1 MAFASHEELLKY
13 IKDEGVEFIDV
24 RFTDVPGTEQ
34 HFSIPASA
42 LDEDALEEGLAFDGS
57 SIRGFTTI
65 DESDMNLLPDV
76 ATAGIDPFRRAK
88 TLNMKFFVHDP
99 FTREPFSRD
108 PRNVARK
115 AEEYLASTGIA
126 DTCSFGLEA
135 EFYVFDSVRYTAET
149 NHAFYE
155 LDSNE
160 GWWNRG
166 ELENL
171 DGSPNTGYKNRL
183 KGGYF
188 PVAPY
193 DQTVELRDR
202 MVHTLAEAG
211 FEIERFHH
219 EVGTGGQQEINYK
232 FNTLLHAADD
242 LQTFKYLIKNTAA
255 QEGKS
260 VTFMPKPLAGDNGS
274 GMHAH
279 QSLWKDGKP
288 LFHDESGYAG
298 LSDIARYYIGGILH
312 HAGAVL
318 AFTNPTLNSYHRL
331 VPGFE
336 APINL
341 VYSQRNR
348 SAAVRIPITGS
359 NPKAKRIEFRAPD
372 PSGNPYLVLAAMMLA
387 GLDGIKNRIEPH
399 APVDKD
405 LYELPPEEAASIPQA
420 PTSLDASL
428 RALEADNEFLTE
440 GDVFTE
446 DLIETYIQYK
456 YDNEITPARLRPTPL
471 EFEMYYDC

>member
-1 MAFASHEELLKY
+1 MAFTTAEEVTKF
-13 IKDEGVEFIDV
+13 IKDEGVEFVDV

-34 HFSIPASA
+34 HFTIAASA
-42 LDEDALEEGLAFDGS
+42 FDEDAMEDGLAFDGS
-57 SIRGFTTI
+57 SVRGFTTI
-65 DESDMNLLPDV
+65 DESDMNLLPDLT
-76 ATAGIDPFRRAK
+76 TAQIDQFRKAK
-88 TLNMKFFVHDP
+88 TLNIKFFVHDP

-126 DTCSFGLEA
+126 DTCNFGLEA
-135 EFYVFDSVRYTAET
+135 EFYLFDKVRYAAEQ
-149 NHAFYE
+149 NSSFYE
-155 LDSNE
+155 VDSDE

-166 ELENL
+166 KETNT
-171 DGSPNTGYKNRL
+171 DGTPNNGYKTRV

-188 PVAPY
+188 PVPPY
-193 DQTVELRDR
+193 DKTLDVRDEMVENL
-202 MVHTLAEAG
+202 LAAD
-211 FEIERFHH
+211 FDIERFHH

-242 LQTFKYLIKNTAA
+242 LQTFKYIIKNTAA
-255 QEGKS
+255 AHGKAA
-260 VTFMPKPLAGDNGS
+260 TFMPKPLADDNGS

-279 QSLWKDGKP
+279 QSLWKDGQP
-288 LFHDESGYAG
+288 LFFDENGYAG
-298 LSDIARYYIGGILH
+298 LSDMARYYIGGILA
-312 HAGAVL
+312 HAGSVL

-348 SAAVRIPITGS
+348 SAAIRIPITGS
-359 NPKAKRIEFRAPD
+359 NPKAKRLEFRAPD
-372 PSGNPYLVLAAMMLA
+372 PSGNPYLGMAAMMLA

-405 LYELPPEEAASIPQA
+405 LYELPAEEAAGIPTA
-420 PTSLDASL
+420 PTSLEAALKSL
-428 RALEADNEFLTE
+428 SEDNEFLTE
-440 GDVFTE
+440 GGVFTD
-446 DLIETYIQYK
+446 DLLDTYIGFK
-456 YDNEITPARLRPTPL
+456 YDNEISPVRLRPTPQ
-471 EFEMYYDC
+471 EFELYFDC

>member
-1 MAFASHEELLKY
+1 VAFNTIEDVVKY
-13 IKDEGVEFIDV
+13 IKDENVEFVDV
-24 RFTDVPGTEQ
+24 RFTDVPGTEH
-34 HFSIPASA
+34 HFTIPASMF
-42 LDEDALEEGLAFDGS
+42 DEEAAEEGLAFDGS
-57 SIRGFTTI
+57 SVRGFTTI
-65 DESDMNLLPDV
+65 DESDMNLLPDP
-76 ATAGIDPFRRAK
+76 ATAKIDPFREAK
-88 TLNMKFFVHDP
+88 TLNIKFFVHDP

-126 DTCSFGLEA
+126 DTCFFGAEA
-135 EFYVFDSVRYTAET
+135 EFYLFDSVRFET
-149 NHAFYE
+149 GTNLGFYE
-155 LDSNE
+155 VDSDE

-166 ELENL
+166 SEQRL
-171 DGSPNTGYKNRL
+171 DGQYNLGYKTRL

-188 PVAPY
+188 PVPPY
-193 DQTVELRDR
+193 DTTTDIRDEMAR
-202 MVHTLAEAG
+202 HLATAG
-211 FEIERFHH
+211 FELERFHH
-219 EVGTGGQQEINYK
+219 EVGTGGQQEINYR

-242 LQTFKYLIKNTAA
+242 LQSFKYIVKNTAFA
-255 QEGKS
+255 NGKS
-260 VTFMPKPLAGDNGS
+260 ATFMPKPLAGDNGS

-372 PSGNPYLVLAAMMLA
+372 PSGNPYLGFAAMMLA
-387 GLDGIKNRIEPH
+387 GLDGVKNRIEPH

-420 PTSLDASL
+420 PTSLEASL
-428 RALEADNEFLTE
+428 AALQEDSEFLTE
-440 GDVFTE
+440 GDVFTD
-446 DLIETYIQYK
+446 DLIDTYVKYK
-456 YDNEITPARLRPTPL
+456 YDNEIAPSRLRPTPL

>member
-1 MAFASHEELLKY
+1 MAFNTTEDVIKY
-13 IKDEGVEFIDV
+13 IKDEGIEFLDV
-24 RFTDVPGTEQ
+24 RFTDVPGQEQ
-34 HFSIPASA
+34 HFSIPASEFT
-42 LDEDALEEGLAFDGS
+42 EDVAEEGLAFDGS
-57 SIRGFTTI
+57 SIVGFTSI

-76 ATAGIDPFRRAK
+76 TTAMVDPFRKAK

-115 AEEYLASTGIA
+115 AEEYLAATGIA
-126 DTCSFGLEA
+126 DTCFFGAEA
-135 EFYVFDSVRYTAET
+135 EFYLFDSISYSTDVDA
-149 NHAFYE
+149 AFYE
-155 LDSNE
+155 IGSDR
-160 GWWNRG
+160 GWWSRG
-166 ELENL
+166 DATNL
-171 DGSPNTGYKNRL
+171 DGSPNLGYKTRL

-188 PVAPY
+188 PTAPY
-193 DQTVELRDR
+193 DAVVDLRDD
-202 MVHTLAEAG
+202 MTLNLINSG
-211 FEIERFHH
+211 FQIERFHH
-219 EVGTGGQQEINYK
+219 EVGTGGQQEINYR
-232 FNTLLHAADD
+232 FNTMLHAADD
-242 LQTFKYLIKNTAA
+242 LQTFKYIIKNTAV
-255 QEGKS
+255 QHGKT
-260 VTFMPKPLAGDNGS
+260 VTFMPKPIAGDNGS

-279 QSLWKDGKP
+279 QSLWKDGTP

-298 LSDIARYYIGGILH
+298 LSDMARYYIGGILH
-312 HAGAVL
+312 HAGAVM

-331 VPGFE
+331 VPGYE

-372 PSGNPYLVLAAMMLA
+372 PSGNPYLGFAAMMLA

-420 PTSLDASL
+420 PTSLEASL
-428 RALEADNEFLTE
+428 AALEEDHDFLTD

-446 DLIETYIQYK
+446 DLIETYIK
-456 YDNEITPARLRPTPL
+456 LKHDNEIDPVRLRPTPQ

>member
-1 MAFASHEELLKY
+1 MAFTTAEEVTKF
-13 IKDEGVEFIDV
+13 IKDEGVEFVDV

-34 HFSIPASA
+34 HFTIAASA
-42 LDEDALEEGLAFDGS
+42 FDEDAMEDGLAFDGS
-57 SIRGFTTI
+57 SVRGFTTI
-65 DESDMNLLPDV
+65 DESDMNLLPDLT
-76 ATAGIDPFRRAK
+76 TAQIDQFRKAK
-88 TLNMKFFVHDP
+88 TLNIKFFVHDP

-126 DTCSFGLEA
+126 DTCNFGLEA
-135 EFYVFDSVRYTAET
+135 EFYLFDKVRYAAEQ
-149 NHAFYE
+149 NSSFYE
-155 LDSNE
+155 VDSDE

-166 ELENL
+166 SQTNT
-171 DGSPNTGYKNRL
+171 DGTPNNGYKTRV

-188 PVAPY
+188 PVPPY
-193 DQTVELRDR
+193 DKTLDVRDEMVENL
-202 MVHTLAEAG
+202 LAAD
-211 FEIERFHH
+211 FDIERFHH

-242 LQTFKYLIKNTAA
+242 LQTFKYIIKNTAA
-255 QEGKS
+255 AHGKAA
-260 VTFMPKPLAGDNGS
+260 TFMPKPLADDNGS

-288 LFHDESGYAG
+288 LFFDENGYAG
-298 LSDIARYYIGGILH
+298 LSDMARYYIGGILA
-312 HAGAVL
+312 HAGSVL

-348 SAAVRIPITGS
+348 SAAIRIPITGS
-359 NPKAKRIEFRAPD
+359 NPKAKRLEFRAPD
-372 PSGNPYLVLAAMMLA
+372 PSGNPYLGMAAMMLA

-405 LYELPPEEAASIPQA
+405 LYELPAEEAAGIPTA
-420 PTSLDASL
+420 PTSLEAALKSL
-428 RALEADNEFLTE
+428 SEDNEFLTE
-440 GDVFTE
+440 GGVFTD
-446 DLIETYIQYK
+446 DLLDTYIGFK
-456 YDNEITPARLRPTPL
+456 YDNEISPVRLRPTPQEL
-471 EFEMYYDC
+471 ERYFDC

>member
-1 MAFASHEELLKY
+1 MAFNTTEDVIKY
-13 IKDEGVEFIDV
+13 IKDEGIEFLDV
-24 RFTDVPGTEQ
+24 RFTDVPGQEQ
-34 HFSIPASA
+34 HFSIPASEFT
-42 LDEDALEEGLAFDGS
+42 EDVAEEGLAFDGS
-57 SIRGFTTI
+57 SIVGFTSI

-76 ATAGIDPFRRAK
+76 TTAMVDPFRKAK

-115 AEEYLASTGIA
+115 AEEYLAATGIA
-126 DTCSFGLEA
+126 DTCFFGAEA
-135 EFYVFDSVRYTAET
+135 EFYLFDSISYSTDVNA
-149 NHAFYE
+149 AFYE
-155 LDSNE
+155 IGSDR
-160 GWWNRG
+160 GWWSRG
-166 ELENL
+166 DATNL
-171 DGSPNTGYKNRL
+171 DGSPNLGYKTRL

-188 PVAPY
+188 PTAPY
-193 DQTVELRDR
+193 DAVVDLRDD
-202 MVHTLAEAG
+202 MTLNLINSG
-211 FEIERFHH
+211 FQIERFHH
-219 EVGTGGQQEINYK
+219 EVGTGGQQEINYR
-232 FNTLLHAADD
+232 FNTMLHAADD
-242 LQTFKYLIKNTAA
+242 LQTFKYIIKNTAV
-255 QEGKS
+255 QHGKT
-260 VTFMPKPLAGDNGS
+260 VTFMPKPIAGDNGS

-279 QSLWKDGKP
+279 QSLWKDGTP

-298 LSDIARYYIGGILH
+298 LSDMARYYIGGILH
-312 HAGAVL
+312 HAGAVM

-331 VPGFE
+331 VPGYE

-372 PSGNPYLVLAAMMLA
+372 PSGNPYLGFAAMMLA

-420 PTSLDASL
+420 PTSLEASP
-428 RALEADNEFLTE
+428 RGA
-440 GDVFTE
+440 GRG
-446 DLIETYIQYK
+446 
-456 YDNEITPARLRPTPL
+456 PRLPSPTATCSPKT
-471 EFEMYYDC
+471 

>member
-1 MAFASHEELLKY
+1 MAFNTIEDVIQY
-13 IKDEGVEFIDV
+13 IRDEDV
-24 RFTDVPGTEQ
+24 KFVDMRFTDVPGTEQ
-34 HFSIPASA
+34 RITIPANTFTQEA
-42 LDEDALEEGLAFDGS
+42 AEEGFAFDGS

-76 ATAGIDPFRRAK
+76 STAIVDPFRKAK
-88 TLNMKFFVHDP
+88 TINMKFFVHDP

-126 DTCSFGLEA
+126 DTCYFGAEA
-135 EFYVFDSVRYTAET
+135 EFYLFDKVTFAT
-149 NHAFYE
+149 DAH
-155 LDSNE
+155 E
-160 GWWNRG
+160 GYYSIDADAAWWNRG
-166 ELENL
+166 VDTLL
-171 DGSPNTGYKNRL
+171 DGAPNRAYKTRL
-183 KGGYF
+183 KGGYG
-188 PVAPY
+188 
-193 DQTVELRDR
+193 QTGPHDVYEELRDD
-202 MVHTLAEAG
+202 MTLLLENAG
-211 FEIERFHH
+211 FVVERQHP
-219 EVGTGGQQEINYK
+219 EVGTGTQQEINYR

-242 LQTFKYLIKNTAA
+242 LQTFKYIVKNSAFRAGRTA
-255 QEGKS
+255 
-260 VTFMPKPLAGDNGS
+260 TFMPKPLAGDNGS

-279 QSLWKDGKP
+279 QSLWKDGTP

-298 LSDIARYYIGGILH
+298 LSDMARYYIGGILH

-372 PSGNPYLVLAAMMLA
+372 PSGNPYLGFAAMMLA

-420 PTSLDASL
+420 PTSLEASL
-428 RALEADNEFLTE
+428 KALTEDHDFLTE

-446 DLIETYIQYK
+446 DLIDTYIKMK
-456 YDNEITPARLRPTPL
+456 YDHEIDPVRLRPTPQ
-471 EFEMYYDC
+471 EFELYFDC

>member
-1 MAFASHEELLKY
+1 MAFSSAEDVLQF
-13 IKDEGVEFIDV
+13 IKDEDVEFVDV
-24 RFTDVPGTEQ
+24 RFTDVPGIEQ
-34 HFSIPASA
+34 HFSIPASS
-42 LDEDALEEGLAFDGS
+42 LDEDTLEEGLAFDGS
-57 SIRGFTTI
+57 SVRGFTTI
-65 DESDMNLLPDV
+65 DESDMNLLPDL
-76 ATAGIDPFRRAK
+76 ATARLDPFRKAK
-88 TLNMKFFVHDP
+88 TLNIKFFVHDP

-126 DTCSFGLEA
+126 DTCFFGPEA
-135 EFYVFDSVRYTAET
+135 EFYLFDSVRYSADINEG
-149 NHAFYE
+149 FYHV
-155 LDSNE
+155 DSDE

-166 ELENL
+166 KETTV
-171 DGSPNTGYKNRL
+171 DGSPNLGYKTRL

-188 PVAPY
+188 PVPPY
-193 DQTVELRDR
+193 DKTMNLRDDMAR
-202 MVHTLAEAG
+202 NLANAG
-211 FEIERFHH
+211 FDIERFHH

-242 LQTFKYLIKNTAA
+242 LQSFKYIIKNTAA
-255 QEGKS
+255 QAGK
-260 VTFMPKPLAGDNGS
+260 VATFMPKPLAGDNGS

-279 QSLWKDGKP
+279 MSLWKDGQP
-288 LFHDESGYAG
+288 LFHDEAGYGG
-298 LSDIARYYIGGILH
+298 LSDLARYFIGGLLE

-372 PSGNPYLVLAAMMLA
+372 PSGNPYLGFAAMMMA

-405 LYELPPEEAASIPQA
+405 LYELPPEEAKSIPQA
-420 PTSLDASL
+420 PTTLEASLDAL
-428 RALEADNEFLTE
+428 AKDNEFLTE

-446 DLIETYIQYK
+446 DLIDTYVQLK
-456 YDNEITPARLRPTPL
+456 WDNEIMPNRLRPTPQ
-471 EFEMYYDC
+471 EFEMYFDC

>member
-1 MAFASHEELLKY
+1 M
-13 IKDEGVEFIDV
+13 
-24 RFTDVPGTEQ
+24 
-34 HFSIPASA
+34 
-42 LDEDALEEGLAFDGS
+42 
-57 SIRGFTTI
+57 
-65 DESDMNLLPDV
+65 
-76 ATAGIDPFRRAK
+76 
-88 TLNMKFFVHDP
+88 
-99 FTREPFSRD
+99 
-108 PRNVARK
+108 
-115 AEEYLASTGIA
+115 
-126 DTCSFGLEA
+126 
-135 EFYVFDSVRYTAET
+135 
-149 NHAFYE
+149 
-155 LDSNE
+155 
-160 GWWNRG
+160 
-166 ELENL
+166 
-171 DGSPNTGYKNRL
+171 

-188 PVAPY
+188 PLPPY
-193 DQTVELRDR
+193 DKAEDVRDN
-202 MVHTLAEAG
+202 MVQVLLACG
-211 FEIERFHH
+211 FDLERFHH
-219 EVGTGGQQEINYK
+219 EVGGGQQEINYK

-242 LQTFKYLIKNTAA
+242 LQTFKYIIKNVAFRHGKTA
-255 QEGKS
+255 
-260 VTFMPKPLAGDNGS
+260 TFMPKPLAGDNGS

-312 HAGAVL
+312 HAAAVL

-372 PSGNPYLVLAAMMLA
+372 PSGNPYFGFAAMMLA

-420 PTSLDASL
+420 PGSLEESL
-428 RALEADNEFLTE
+428 TALADNHDFLTDN
-440 GDVFTE
+440 GVFTE
-446 DLIETYIQYK
+446 DLIDTYIKLK
-456 YDNEITPARLRPTPL
+456 YDHEIDPVRLRPTPQ
-471 EFEMYYDC
+471 EFELYFDC

>member
-1 MAFASHEELLKY
+1 MAFNTTEDVIKY
-13 IKDEGVEFIDV
+13 IKDEGIEFLDV
-24 RFTDVPGTEQ
+24 RFTDVPGQEQ
-34 HFSIPASA
+34 HFSIPASEFT
-42 LDEDALEEGLAFDGS
+42 EDVAEEGLAFDGS
-57 SIRGFTTI
+57 SIVGFTSI

-76 ATAGIDPFRRAK
+76 TTAMVDPFRKAK

-115 AEEYLASTGIA
+115 AEEYLAATGIA
-126 DTCSFGLEA
+126 DTCFFGAEA
-135 EFYVFDSVRYTAET
+135 EFYLFDSISYSTDVNA
-149 NHAFYE
+149 AFYE
-155 LDSNE
+155 IGSDR
-160 GWWNRG
+160 GWWSRG
-166 ELENL
+166 DATNL
-171 DGSPNTGYKNRL
+171 DGSPNLGYKTRL

-188 PVAPY
+188 PTAPY
-193 DQTVELRDR
+193 DAVVDLRDD
-202 MVHTLAEAG
+202 MTLNLINSG
-211 FEIERFHH
+211 FQIERFHH
-219 EVGTGGQQEINYK
+219 EVGTGGQQEINYR
-232 FNTLLHAADD
+232 FNTMLHTADD
-242 LQTFKYLIKNTAA
+242 LQTFKYIIKNTAV
-255 QEGKS
+255 QHGKT
-260 VTFMPKPLAGDNGS
+260 VTFMPKPIAGDNGS

-279 QSLWKDGKP
+279 QSLWKDGTP

-298 LSDIARYYIGGILH
+298 LSDMARYYIGGILH
-312 HAGAVL
+312 HAGAVM

-331 VPGFE
+331 VPGYE

-372 PSGNPYLVLAAMMLA
+372 PSGNPYLGFAAMMLA

-420 PTSLDASL
+420 PTSLEASL
-428 RALEADNEFLTE
+428 AALEEDHDFLTD

-446 DLIETYIQYK
+446 DLIETYIK
-456 YDNEITPARLRPTPL
+456 LKHDNEIDPVRLRPTPQ

>member
-1 MAFASHEELLKY
+1 MAFNTTEDVIKY
-13 IKDEGVEFIDV
+13 IKDEGIEFLDV
-24 RFTDVPGTEQ
+24 RFTDVPGQEQ
-34 HFSIPASA
+34 HFSIPASEFT
-42 LDEDALEEGLAFDGS
+42 EDVAEEGLAFDGS
-57 SIRGFTTI
+57 SIVGFTSI

-76 ATAGIDPFRRAK
+76 TTAMVDPFRKAK

-115 AEEYLASTGIA
+115 AEEYLAATGIA
-126 DTCSFGLEA
+126 DTCFFGAEA
-135 EFYVFDSVRYTAET
+135 EFYLFDSISYSTDVNA
-149 NHAFYE
+149 AFYE
-155 LDSNE
+155 IGSDR
-160 GWWNRG
+160 GWWSRG
-166 ELENL
+166 DATNL
-171 DGSPNTGYKNRL
+171 DGSPNLGYKTRL

-188 PVAPY
+188 PTAPY
-193 DQTVELRDR
+193 DAVVDLRDD
-202 MVHTLAEAG
+202 MTLNLINSG
-211 FEIERFHH
+211 FQIERFHH
-219 EVGTGGQQEINYK
+219 EVGTGGQQEINYR
-232 FNTLLHAADD
+232 FNTMLHAADD
-242 LQTFKYLIKNTAA
+242 LQTFKYIIKNTAV
-255 QEGKS
+255 QHGKT
-260 VTFMPKPLAGDNGS
+260 VTFMPKPIAGDNGS

-279 QSLWKDGKP
+279 QSLWKDGTP

-298 LSDIARYYIGGILH
+298 LSDMARYYIGGILH
-312 HAGAVL
+312 HAAAVM

-331 VPGFE
+331 VPGYE

-372 PSGNPYLVLAAMMLA
+372 PSGNPYLGFAAMMLA

-420 PTSLDASL
+420 PTSLEASL
-428 RALEADNEFLTE
+428 AALEEDHDFLTD

-446 DLIETYIQYK
+446 DLIETYIK
-456 YDNEITPARLRPTPL
+456 LKHDNEIDPVRLRPTPQ

>member
-1 MAFASHEELLKY
+1 MVFQSNEEVLAF
-13 IKDEGVEFIDV
+13 IKDKGVEFVDV

-34 HFSIPASA
+34 HFTIPASV
-42 LDEDALEEGLAFDGS
+42 LDDDALEEGLAFDGS
-57 SIRGFTTI
+57 SIRGFTSI
-65 DESDMNLLPDV
+65 DESDMNLLPDL
-76 ATAGIDPFRRAK
+76 ATARVDPFRSST

-135 EFYVFDSVRYTAET
+135 EFYLFDKVRYATDT
-149 NHAFYE
+149 HASFYE
-155 LDSNE
+155 VDSEE

-166 ELENL
+166 KDTNL
-171 DGSPNTGYKNRL
+171 DGTPNTGYKTRL

-188 PVAPY
+188 PLPPY
-193 DQTVELRDR
+193 DKTQNVRDA
-202 MVHTLAEAG
+202 MVKNLQGAG
-211 FEIERFHH
+211 FELERFHH

-242 LQTFKYLIKNTAA
+242 LQTFKYIIKNTAA
-255 QEGKS
+255 AYGQS
-260 VTFMPKPLAGDNGS
+260 ATFMPKPIAGDNGS

-288 LFHDESGYAG
+288 LFHDESGYGG
-298 LSDIARYYIGGILH
+298 LSDTARYYIGGILH
-312 HAGAVL
+312 HAGAIL

-372 PSGNPYLVLAAMMLA
+372 PSGNPYFGLAAMMLA

-405 LYELPPEEAASIPQA
+405 LYELPPEEAKSIPQA
-420 PTSLDASL
+420 PTSLEASL
-428 RALEADNEFLTE
+428 QALESDNEFLTE
-440 GDVFTE
+440 GDVFTD
-446 DLIETYIQYK
+446 DLIEAYLAYK
-456 YDNEITPARLRPTPL
+456 YDNEVAPARLRPTPQ
-471 EFEMYYDC
+471 EFELYYDC